1 MTPTLSEP
9 DTHPIQG
16 TGLWRDAWARF
27 RRNRAAVAAGIV
39 VLVIILFSLIGP
51 SLVYLY
57 NGFEYDTLGLDNRLA
72 NPSIKHLLGTDTL
85 GRDLLARVLYGSR
98 ISLMVGLVS
107 TLISL
112 VIGVAYGST
121 AGYFRGR
128 IDEVLM
134 RAVDVFYSLPDILL
148 IVILMALFERSLLLL
163 FLALGATSWLTM
175 ARIVRGQVL
184 SLKHEQFVEAAR
196 CIGVSNLGIVVR
208 HILPNTLGPIIVY
221 ATLTI
226 PSIILGEAFLS
237 FLGLGVPPPASSLGV
252 LAEEGAEAISVH
264 PVLLIAPGTLMAL
277 MLMSLNFF
285 GDGLRDALDPR
296 MRRTS

>member
-1 MTPTLSEP
+1 MTPALPELE
-9 DTHPIQG
+9 IQPVETAG
-16 TGLWRDAWARF
+16 PWRDPWNRF
-27 RRNRAAVAAGIV
+27 RRNRAALTAAIV
-39 VLVIILFSLIGP
+39 VLFIVIVSLIGP
-51 SLVYLY
+51 WLVYLY
-57 NGFEYDTLGLDNRLA
+57 NGFEFDTLGLDNRLA
-72 NPSIKHLLGTDTL
+72 NPSLKHLFGTDTL

-112 VIGVAYGST
+112 VIGVTYGAV
-121 AGYFRGR
+121 AGYFGGR

-134 RAVDVFYSLPDILL
+134 RAVDVLYSLPDILL

-196 CIGVSNLGIVVR
+196 CIGVSNFGIVAR

-226 PSIILGEAFLS
+226 PSVILSEAFLS

-264 PVLLIAPGTLMAL
+264 PVLLIAPATLMAL
-277 MLMSLNFF
+277 MLISLNFF

-296 MRRTS
+296 MRRTE